1 MALNVNGET
10 KIYTF
15 SGIKSTDSNT
25 LFIIDDILTEYPD
38 FLEHFKKASSLL
50 MRIDETHCT
59 DNYYEF
65 NMSGSN
71 KAVEFISKY

>member
-1 MALNVNGET
+1 MISYCT
-10 KIYTF
+10 
-15 SGIKSTDSNT
+15 SIKNR
-25 LFIIDDILTEYPD
+25 
-38 FLEHFKKASSLL
+38 LEHFKKASSLL